1 MRISYLPITAM
12 LALSGSVWADDDLVG
27 LSLDELLKTEVTSV
41 SKKVQSLSDVAAAA
55 FVISA
60 DDIARSGATSL
71 PDVLRMVPG
80 LAVAQIDAS
89 RYAVSSRGFNG
100 RFANKLQVLID
111 GRSIYHPLFSGVLWE
126 SDPVPMADIE
136 RIEVIRGPGAA
147 MWGSNAVGGV
157 INIITKHTRDL
168 QGAALIARAG
178 SQGAAG
184 LYARQGVTLQDN
196 ATLKFSIQHRQADS
210 SDIRHSAWPSVD
222 DFKNTVLDARYDHA
236 LEQGRDVTFWFNATH
251 ATTGDAWLTEYSVGP
266 GGLSLQPKVMEQRI
280 HSENLMGRYRW
291 LTEGGVESSIQA
303 SAGTSGVA
311 IQPYVDETRTTIDLE
326 YQGRYAMGVHDLLW
340 GVNYRQSHDRIYA
353 PDFLLGFANPSFT
366 QRSQGVFVHDEW
378 TLVPDT
384 WKLGLGVRWDGTNR
398 GGNYWSPNAALLW
411 TPTRSDSGW
420 LKWAR
425 APRVPSRAEQ
435 DIQMFTAIMPVPI
448 EVSPGVYLPWVLRT
462 VPPAQDLQA
471 ERSQAIELGYRKQWA
486 SNLHGDVVVYRQRYT
501 DLRSGTL
508 GMPYY
513 YAYQSYPAMV
523 SDVTECNCMAATM
536 SGLELSA
543 DWLAMPNWRLQ
554 LSATWQNLAVDASSD
569 MSIAGAGLREE
580 RGTARRFVSLRSQW
594 NIATQ
599 HQLDA
604 WLRGS
609 SGYWR
614 TELPYTTEVRVPGY
628 VTMDLRYAYRPT
640 KGVEYSVVGRNL
652 VGGKRL
658 ENMADYLP
666 SLATVVKPSIHVMGR
681 WDF

>member
-1 MRISYLPITAM
+1 MKIPNLSICM
-12 LALSGSVWADDDLVG
+12 ALTLSCAAWAGDDLGG

-41 SKKVQSLSDVAAAA
+41 SRKVQSLSDVAAAA

-60 DDIARSGATSL
+60 DDIARSGAISL

-80 LAVAQIDAS
+80 IAVAQIDAS

-157 INIITKHTRDL
+157 INIITKHAREL
-168 QGAALIARAG
+168 QGSALIARAG
-178 SQGAAG
+178 SQGESG
-184 LYARQGVTLQDN
+184 LYARQGVVLPDGGVI
-196 ATLKFSIQHRQADS
+196 KFSIQHRQADG
-210 SDIRHSAWPSVD
+210 SDTYRSGWPSVD
-222 DFKNTVLDARYDHA
+222 DYKSTVLDARYDLA
-236 LEQGRDVTFWFNATH
+236 RERGQDLTLWFNATN
-251 ATTGDAWLTEYSVGP
+251 ANTGDAWLSDYSVGP
-266 GGLSLQPKVMEQRI
+266 GGLALQPKVMEQNI
-280 HSENLMGRYRW
+280 HSETLTGRYRW
-291 LTEGGVESSIQA
+291 LTETGVESSVQV
-303 SAGTSGVA
+303 SGGTSGVA
-311 IQPYVDETRTTIDLE
+311 ILPYVDEKRTTIDLE
-326 YQGRYAMGVHDLLW
+326 YQGRFALGAHDLLW
-340 GVNYRQSHDRIYA
+340 GGNYRQSHDRIYA
-353 PDFLLGFANPSFT
+353 PDFLLGFVKDSFT

-378 TLVPDT
+378 TLVPDA

-420 LKWAR
+420 LKVAR

-435 DIQMFTAIMPVPI
+435 DIQMFTSIMPVPI

-462 VPPAQDLQA
+462 VPP
-471 ERSQAIELGYRKQWA
+471 SQALTAEKSLTVELGYRKQWT
-486 SNLHGDVVVYRQRYT
+486 SNLQGDVVVYHQRYT
-501 DLRSGTL
+501 DLRSGTM

-536 SGLELSA
+536 KGLELSA
-543 DWLAMPNWRLQ
+543 DWLALPNWRLQ
-554 LSATWQNLAVDASSD
+554 LSATWQNLAADTSTDPV
-569 MSIAGAGLREE
+569 IAAAALREE
-580 RGTARRFVSLRSQW
+580 RATARRFASLRSQW
-594 NIATQ
+594 NITLK
-599 HQLDA
+599 HQLDG
-604 WLRGS
+604 WLRAS

-614 TELPYTTEVRVPGY
+614 SELPYTADVRVPGY
-628 VTMDLRYAYRPT
+628 VTLDLRYAYQPS
-640 KGVEYSVVGRNL
+640 KGVEYSVMGRNL
-652 VGGKRL
+652 IGGKHL
-658 ENMADYLP
+658 ENVADYLP
-666 SLATVVKPSIHVMGR
+666 SLATVVKPSVHIMGR
-681 WDF
+681 WAF